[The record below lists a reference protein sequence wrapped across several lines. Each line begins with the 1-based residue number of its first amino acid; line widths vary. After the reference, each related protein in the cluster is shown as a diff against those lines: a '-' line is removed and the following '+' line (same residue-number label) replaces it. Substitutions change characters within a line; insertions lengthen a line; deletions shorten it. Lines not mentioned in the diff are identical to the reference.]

1 MQEIGRLFNPFPP
14 DFTSDK
20 TDKVTEKCL
29 FLHKKKSIFV
39 VVVVVSFFSFH
50 SRTFKKKRLK
60 LQLISCELSQEGDN
74 RKLNFFP
81 NISNLVLS
89 QLQRKYTQISVTV
102 QSQRCGRDMSL
113 YFSPPH
119 VFVLSYYQIVSTVK
133 Q

>member
-20 TDKVTEKCL
+20 TDRVAEKCL
-29 FLHKKKSIFV
+29 FLHKKTSIFV
-39 VVVVVSFFSFH
+39 VVVAFFSFH
-50 SRTFKKKRLK
+50 SRTFKKKKRLK

-89 QLQRKYTQISVTV
+89 QLQRKYTQISVTG